1 MIVVF
6 VIPVKTEI
14 QCYNKIMKRIV
25 TIGGG
30 TGSYT
35 VLRGLKNFD
44 DIEISAIVSMADDG
58 GSTGVLRDELGVLPP
73 GDVRQCLVAL
83 SEHGDIVRSLM
94 SYRFEEGA
102 LKGHSFGNILLAA
115 LEKTA
120 GSFVKG
126 VEVASD
132 ILKIKGRVI
141 PVTEDIAHLVINLNN
156 GEQLIGEN
164 KINHTDIQSIGVKN
178 ITFQESVKINEHARL
193 AILES
198 DLIVLGPG
206 NFYCSLL
213 PNIIVEGFKEA
224 VKESKAKIILPVN
237 LTNKKGHTLF
247 FKVSDYV
254 REIEN
259 KLDRRVDY
267 ILFNN
272 EKPSDEQI
280 EMYKVKEGD
289 GVMVLNDFINDK
301 RVVSVPVLSHEL
313 VVKSTNDNIANIRS
327 FIRHDSEKIAKA
339 IYNLL

>member
-1 MIVVF
+1 
-6 VIPVKTEI
+6 
-14 QCYNKIMKRIV
+14 MKKIV
-25 TIGGG
+25 TVGGG

-83 SEHGDIVRSLM
+83 SEHGDVIRSLM
-94 SYRFEEGA
+94 SYRFEEGI

-132 ILKIKGRVI
+132 ILKIKGKVI
-141 PVTEDIAHLVINLNN
+141 PVTEDVAHLVINLNN

-164 KINHTDIQSIGVKN
+164 IINHTDIQSIGVKN
-178 ITFQESVKINEHARL
+178 FSFKECVKINEHARL
-193 AILES
+193 VILEAN
-198 DLIVLGPG
+198 LIVLGPG

-224 VKESKAKIILPVN
+224 IKESNAKIVLPVN
-237 LTNKKGHTLF
+237 LTNKKGHNLF

-254 REIEN
+254 REVEN
-259 KLDRRVDY
+259 KLDKKIDY

-280 EMYKVKEGD
+280 EMYKMEEGD
-289 GVMVLNDFINDK
+289 GVMVLNDLIDDK
-301 RVVSVPVLSHEL
+301 RIISVPILSHEL
-313 VVKSTNDNIANIRS
+313 VVKSVNDTIANTRS
-327 FIRHDSEKIAKA
+327 FIRHDSKKIAEA
-339 IYNLL
+339 IHNLL